1 MDIIHCHRGSDP
13 DLTVLWMQGH
23 VKHTCC
29 SVFVYIGKHNPVNSS
44 AVLFFIDVLLIFLR
58 CIFTKSLFN
67 KHLFSVKLFSVKHV
81 YKDCSESSWRDTVSH
96 NMCTSYILSPFVIV
110 SYNCCTLV
118 PSFLQNTDSVVEKM
132 FLVLKPAFAMHTSGG
147 KIISNIQC
155 CIVYHKLQ
163 FLQMY

>member
-1 MDIIHCHRGSDP
+1 MTPISQFCECKATWSIPVAVFLFTLASIIQ
-13 DLTVLWMQGH
+13 LTVVQY
-23 VKHTCC
+23 C
-29 SVFVYIGKHNPVNSS
+29 
-44 AVLFFIDVLLIFLR
+44 FFIDVLLIFLR
-58 CIFTKSLFN
+58 CIFTKSVFN

-81 YKDCSESSWRDTVSH
+81 YKGCSESSWRDTVSH